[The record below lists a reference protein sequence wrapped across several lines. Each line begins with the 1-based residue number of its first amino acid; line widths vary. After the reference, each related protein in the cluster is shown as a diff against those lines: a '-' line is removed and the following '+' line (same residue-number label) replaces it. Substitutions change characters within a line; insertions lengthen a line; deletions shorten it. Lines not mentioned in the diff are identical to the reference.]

1 MMIKHNAIL
10 EVNLKNLE
18 YNYKKLSNI
27 ANKSICAATIKA
39 NAYGIGVLKTFETLY
54 KINCRHFFVATT
66 EEALE
71 IRKKK
76 LSANLYVLN
85 GLENN
90 KLSIFSNNNI
100 IPIINDIDEYNIVS
114 KNIKKFK
121 KLKFGIHVDTGLNR
135 FGLSLSDLL
144 KINFCKN
151 KIHILISHL
160 SSADESKNYYNVFQ
174 NSKFKE
180 AINLKI
186 NAQYNSL
193 SNSMGL
199 ILGKKYHYDLVRPG
213 ISLYGGHF
221 NTKMKTIIKP
231 VITLKGKILQIKEI
245 NKNEYIGYNQT
256 FRTNKKIKIAII
268 GIGYADGI
276 SRLLSNKGNVYLNNQ
291 AFKILGRVSMDSIT
305 IDITKNSNSLKVG
318 NYIELINYIHGID
331 KMAKECNTI
340 CDEILT
346 SISKRVKR
354 IYI

>member
-1 MMIKHNAIL
+1 MIKHNAIL

-18 YNYKKLSNI
+18 HNYKKLSNI
-27 ANKSICAATIKA
+27 VNKSICAATIKA
-39 NAYGIGVLKTFETLY
+39 DAYGIGALKIFETLY

-90 KLSIFSNNNI
+90 KLSVFSNNNI
-100 IPIINDIDEYNIVS
+100 IPIINDKDEYDVIC

-135 FGLSLSDLL
+135 LGLSLNELL
-144 KINFCKN
+144 KINFN
-151 KIHILISHL
+151 QNNVHILISHL
-160 SSADESKNYYNVFQ
+160 SSADQSKNNYNILQ
-174 NSKFKE
+174 NNKFKE

-186 NAQYNSL
+186 NAKYNSF

-199 ILGKKYHYDLVRPG
+199 ILGKNYHYDMVRPG

-221 NTKMKTIIKP
+221 NTKMKKIIKP

-245 NKNEYIGYNQT
+245 NKNEYVGYNRT
-256 FRTNKKIKIAII
+256 FKTNKKIKVAII

-276 SRLLSNKGNVYLNNQ
+276 SRSLSNKGNIYMNNHT
-291 AFKILGRVSMDSIT
+291 FKILGRVSMDTIT
-305 IDITKNSNSLKVG
+305 IDITKNNKSLKVG
-318 NYIELINYIHGID
+318 GYMELINHKNGID
-331 KMAKECNTI
+331 KIAKECNTI
-340 CDEILT
+340 SNEILT

-354 IYI
+354 IYV

>member
-1 MMIKHNAIL
+1 MIKHNAIL

-18 YNYKKLSNI
+18 YNYRSLSNL

-39 NAYGIGVLKTFETLY
+39 NAYGVGSLKVFETLY

-76 LSANLYVLN
+76 LLGNLYVLN

-100 IPIINDIDEYNIVS
+100 IPIINDKEECKAIF
-114 KNIKKFK
+114 KNINKFK

-135 FGLSLSDLL
+135 LGLSLNELL
-144 KINFCKN
+144 QFNFDQN
-151 KIHILISHL
+151 KVHILISHL
-160 SSADESKNYYNVFQ
+160 SSADESKNDYNIIQ
-174 NSKFKE
+174 NNKFKE

-186 NAQYNSL
+186 NAKYNSF

-199 ILGKKYHYDLVRPG
+199 ILGKDYHYDLVRPG

-221 NTKMKTIIKP
+221 DTKMKKIIKP
-231 VITLKGKILQIKEI
+231 VITLKGKILQIKQI
-245 NKNEYIGYNQT
+245 NKNEYVGYNQT
-256 FRTNKKIKIAII
+256 FRTNRKLKVAII

-276 SRLLSNKGNVYLNNQ
+276 SRLLSNKGKAYFNNQ
-291 AFKILGRVSMDSIT
+291 TFKILGRVSMDSIT
-305 IDITKNSNSLKVG
+305 VDITKNSKSIKVG
-318 NYIELINYIHGID
+318 NYMELISYKDGID
-331 KMAKECNTI
+331 KIAKVSNTI